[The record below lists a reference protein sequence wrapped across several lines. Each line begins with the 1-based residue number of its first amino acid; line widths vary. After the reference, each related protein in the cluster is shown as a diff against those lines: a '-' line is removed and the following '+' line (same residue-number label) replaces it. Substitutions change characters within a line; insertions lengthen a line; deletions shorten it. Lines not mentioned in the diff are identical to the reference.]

1 MIVHRANILTVAV
14 FSGVAS
20 LGTLGIALGA
30 TAESQQT
37 ESANLQLGEIGN
49 SDVSGTAALRDVEG
63 GVEATLDV
71 QGLPEAGVEH
81 INHFH
86 EGGTCSDVE
95 DGENV
100 PVTIPLDP
108 ILANEDGTGSTTTI
122 IENATIGQLLDRS
135 QQRVILVHD
144 EAYEGEGVPPAITC
158 ADVNAARGGQ
168 ATMKES
174 TQPLP
179 ASGGT
184 PVGSWLLPAAA
195 LLVGSAVL
203 GCAVLRRR

>member
-63 GVEATLDV
+63 
-71 QGLPEAGVEH
+71 
-81 INHFH
+81 
-86 EGGTCSDVE
+86 
-95 DGENV
+95 GENV

-168 ATMKES
+168 TTMKES